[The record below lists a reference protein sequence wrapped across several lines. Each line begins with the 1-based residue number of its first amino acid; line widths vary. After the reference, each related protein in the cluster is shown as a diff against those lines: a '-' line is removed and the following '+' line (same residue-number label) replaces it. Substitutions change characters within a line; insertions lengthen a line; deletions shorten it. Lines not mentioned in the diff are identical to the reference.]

1 MSSIEPVNVQDISGF
16 AARIEENITD
26 NDWDALSDVLKQR
39 QQALEIHFAHLD
51 LVPEEVASDTIKMI
65 KKIQAEDAVFMLDL
79 KDQKQKLEKQYL
91 SFKQGR
97 KSVKA
102 YQQ

>member
-1 MSSIEPVNVQDISGF
+1 MNPLERVTVQDIYTYTV
-16 AARIEENITD
+16 RIQEQITE
-26 NDWDALSDVLKQR
+26 NDWDALNNVLKQR
-39 QQALEIHFAHLD
+39 QQALELHFAHL
-51 LVPEEVASDTIKMI
+51 VPEQGSADTIEMI
-65 KKIQAEDAVFMLDL
+65 KKIQAEDAIFMQDL
-79 KDQKQKLEKQYL
+79 KDQKQQMEKQYL